1 MNKTQRIMKRLTRSA
16 IAILLLVGSTV
27 HAHEPGAAPKA
38 SELGP
43 VRGKT
48 VQISQAQIDLVLAA
62 QPDALKLD
70 PEAKKRTQ
78 SEVREVLLQRALLQ
92 RGAIE
97 AALHKDAR
105 VQLELQASRQLV
117 LANAYSRHLADPQR
131 VTAKEIETEYQ
142 LAKSDLNDIEYQ
154 MRRLS
159 FVDQTKAQEAVKAL
173 NDKTEFEVVKQ
184 KLAVLSPEEKS
195 AEWRWI
201 ASQRMPGPVLEEVKR
216 LIQNPMAPSQ
226 PVRFEGTWYV
236 IQAQAQRPVTL
247 PLKSEV
253 QSEIRNKLA
262 ESKIRS
268 WLIQRKKAEG
278 LDTTDEKQVAK
289 EKS

>member
-1 MNKTQRIMKRLTRSA
+1 MDKTQRIMKRLTRSA
-16 IAILLLVGSTV
+16 VAILLLVGSTA
-27 HAHEPGAAPKA
+27 HAHEPGGAPKA

-48 VQISQAQIDLVLAA
+48 VKISQAQIDLVLAA

-70 PEAKKRTQ
+70 PEARKRTQ
-78 SEVREVLLQRALLQ
+78 SEVREILLQRALLE

-97 AALHKDAR
+97 AALHKDTR

-117 LANAYSRHLADPQR
+117 LANAYSRQLADPQR
-131 VTAKEIETEYQ
+131 VTAKEIEIEYQ

-159 FVDQTKAQEAVKAL
+159 FVDQTKAQEAAKAL

-184 KLAVLSPEEKS
+184 KLAVLSPEEKP

-216 LIQNPMAPSQ
+216 LIQNPKTPSQ

-236 IQAQAQRPVTL
+236 VQAQAHRLVSP

-253 QSEIRNKLA
+253 QSEIRSKLA
-262 ESKIRS
+262 ESKVRS
-268 WLIQRKKAEG
+268 WLMQRKKAEG